1 MYDLW
6 KYCTSEHCRQLLI
19 SLNLFSGLPVSKE
32 GQIACLYRLSRHP
45 EQHYQEI
52 RIPKKGGGFR
62 ILQAPDSLLKTVQR
76 NILRHFL
83 EEQAVSPWATAYQ
96 KGSSPGQN
104 ARIHTGAPLIIKL
117 DIKDFFPNITFPMVY
132 QRAFSSRLLPP
143 AAGMLLAS
151 LCCLRERLPQG
162 SPASPYISN
171 LVMRPFDD
179 YMGGWCVRQG
189 IRYSRYCDDITFS
202 GDFDSQSVFR
212 KAGGFLDAMGFQLN
226 REKTRIIPAGRR
238 QTVTGAVVNRKAQ
251 ADRAYRRRLRQEIY
265 FCRKYGIEAHLAA
278 CGDTAGPRAYLQSL
292 LGRIQWVLSLTPEDP
307 EFIGYRDQVK
317 EWLSAL
323 RFFPP
328 DA

>member
-19 SLNLFSGLPVSKE
+19 SLNLFSGLSVSEE
-32 GQIACLYRLSRHP
+32 GQIACLYHLSRRP
-45 EQHYQEI
+45 EQHYQEL
-52 RIPKKGGGFR
+52 RIPKKRGGFR
-62 ILQAPDSLLKTVQR
+62 ILHAPDSLLKTVQR

-83 EEQAVSPWATAYQ
+83 EEQAVSPWAAAYK

-104 ARIHTGAPLIIKL
+104 ARFHTGAPLIMKL

-143 AAGMLLAS
+143 AAGMLLTS
-151 LCCLRERLPQG
+151 LCCLEERLPQG

-179 YMGGWCVRQG
+179 CMGSWCQHQG

-202 GDFDSQSVFR
+202 GQFDSKAVYR
-212 KAGGFLDAMGFQLN
+212 KAGGFLEAMGFQLN
-226 REKTRIIPAGRR
+226 KEKTRIIPAGRR
-238 QTVTGAVVNRKAQ
+238 QTVTGAVVNQKAQ
-251 ADRAYRRRLRQEIY
+251 ADRTYRRRLRQEIY
-265 FCRKYGIEAHLAA
+265 FCRRYGVQAHL
-278 CGDTAGPRAYLQSL
+278 TARQNTASPQAYLQSL
-292 LGRIQWVLSLTPEDP
+292 LGQIQWVLSLSPENP
-307 EFIGYRDQVK
+307 EFTGYRDQVM
-317 EWLSAL
+317 EWLAAL